1 MFTSYRTWRGRFIS
15 YTIYSPKKSD
25 VFHLLWESHVR
36 SIRRGFH
43 RFIHSRVV
51 AYNAKHDRKTFKSCP
66 GAKGVCCVHL
76 WAAASVFGSGGIKNN
91 ECWLWQCEKQIL
103 PALFT
108 FSREL
113 ECGKF
118 DHHQLLRKTWAGLVL
133 QIVQQ
138 NIPNESLFWPD
149 VKMCRTSKMW
159 NQAASADKRENISL
173 FLRFYVA
180 LFSLAREIRN
190 LFGIDICCA
199 DVTDLVHHDLATAL
213 IDQ

>member
-1 MFTSYRTWRGRFIS
+1 MSFTFSENLTFGIFVGDSTFSFTVESWLTTQNTNERHS
-15 YTIYSPKKSD
+15 SPVRERR
-25 VFHLLWESHVR
+25 VFVVCICELQQVFLVR
-36 SIRRGFH
+36 EE
-43 RFIHSRVV
+43 
-51 AYNAKHDRKTFKSCP
+51 K
-66 GAKGVCCVHL
+66 
-76 WAAASVFGSGGIKNN
+76 KNN

-138 NIPNESLFWPD
+138 NIQNESLFWPD

-190 LFGIDICCA
+190 LFGIDICRA
-199 DVTDLVHHDLATAL
+199 DVTDLVHHDLATTL